1 MGPTGSASRCYHC
14 DACRTVER
22 GTGPR
27 REPVDRRA
35 RDPAVGLDP
44 KKKSLAAA
52 ERDEQARTAYR
63 ERVAARA
70 VQDFVVVDE
79 CGSNINLTPIYARA
93 PSGLSAYGQ
102 VPRNTEKNTT
112 LIASMT
118 TTGMG
123 PALLLEGATDT
134 AAFEVY
140 VEQVLAPALRPGPV
154 VVIDNLSAHKS
165 ERVRT
170 LIEARGCELW
180 FLPAYSPDLSPI
192 EEAFSKLKT
201 LVRRAEA
208 RTREALYDAIATAL
222 ERITASD
229 AHGYFRHSGYGAQ
242 AQ

>member
-1 MGPTGSASRCYHC
+1 MDG
-14 DACRTVER
+14 
-22 GTGPR
+22 GPR
-27 REPVDRRA
+27 HPPTRVD
-35 RDPAVGLDP
+35 PQ
-44 KKKSLAAA
+44 KKTLGAA
-52 ERDEQARTAYR
+52 ERDEPARTAYR

-79 CGSNINLTPIYARA
+79 CGSNIHLTPIYARA
-93 PSGLSAYGQ
+93 PWGRRAYGQ

-112 LIASMT
+112 LIASLT

-123 PALLLEGATDT
+123 PAMLLEGATDT

-140 VEQVLAPALRPGPV
+140 VEQVLVPELRAGQV

-165 ERVRT
+165 ERVRS

-192 EEAFSKLKT
+192 EEAFSKLKA

-208 RTREALYDAIATAL
+208 RTREALYDAIAMAL

-229 AHGYFRHSGYGAQ
+229 AHGYFRHGGYGTQ